1 MSAKRILP
9 NGDEIF
15 PLGIGAMRLPTKNN
29 VIDKDK
35 AREFIF
41 YAIDNGVNFIDTA
54 YSYHGGASE
63 TFLGEILQ
71 ETAPDGEKY
80 RNKVRI
86 STKLPSWMVHS
97 KDQMEFYLNK
107 QLEKLQVDYIDYYF
121 IHNVNLDSLSKLESI
136 SLFEFFDESK
146 ASGKIK
152 NAGFS
157 YHGAREEFIPAVDMY
172 DWDMTLVQF
181 NYLDNRV
188 QISRKEI
195 DYAASKGIAVFIM
208 EPLKGGILADN
219 LPAEADS
226 IFKEADSSRS
236 PVDWALSWV
245 LNHENVSCVLSGV
258 GDLNQTRENIE
269 IAGRVPPNSL
279 TDDELKTIRK
289 AKSIIRSLMKV
300 GCTSCGYCLPC
311 PQGINIPNC
320 FSIYNNKYLFEEKG
334 GMLSRAQ
341 LNYFSMLS
349 GLFNKP
355 SNAGLCNECRQ
366 CVSLCP
372 QRIDIPKELKQ
383 VSKTFEFPGFKYFIL
398 FIKRFGLPLT
408 NFATKFFN
416 FFKAI

>member
-1 MSAKRILP
+1 MSAERILP
-9 NGDEIF
+9 NGDKIF

-29 VIDKDK
+29 IIDKEK
-35 AREFIF
+35 SREFLL
-41 YAIDNGVNFIDTA
+41 YAIDNGVNLIDTA

-63 TFLGEILQ
+63 TFLGEMLQ
-71 ETAPDGEKY
+71 EIAPDGEKY
-80 RNKVRI
+80 RDKVRI

-97 KDQMEFYLNK
+97 KDQMESYLNK

-121 IHNVNLDSLSKLESI
+121 IHNVSLESLTKLEAM
-136 SLFEFFDESK
+136 SLFEFLDEAK
-146 ASGKIK
+146 DSGKIR

-195 DYAASKGIAVFIM
+195 DYAASKGMAVFIM

-219 LPAEADS
+219 LPEEADYV
-226 IFKEADSSRS
+226 FKEADSSRS

-258 GDLNQTRENIE
+258 GNMDQTRENIE
-269 IAGRVPPNSL
+269 IARRVTPNSL
-279 TDDELKTIRK
+279 TNEELKTIRK

-311 PQGINIPNC
+311 PQGVNIPHC
-320 FSIYNNKYLFEEKG
+320 FSIYNNKYLFDEKG
-334 GMLSRAQ
+334 GPLSKSN
-341 LNYFSMLS
+341 LNYFSMIG
-349 GLFNKP
+349 GLFDKP
-355 SNAGLCNECRQ
+355 GNAGLCNGCRQ
-366 CVSLCP
+366 CVKLCP
-372 QRIDIPKELKQ
+372 QSIDIPKELKQ
-383 VSKTFEFPGFKYFIL
+383 VSKTFEFPGFKYFVL
-398 FIKRFGLPLT
+398 FIKRFGLPVT
-408 NFATKFFN
+408 NLATKFFN
-416 FFKAI
+416 FFQAS

>member
-1 MSAKRILP
+1 M
-9 NGDEIF
+9 
-15 PLGIGAMRLPTKNN
+15 
-29 VIDKDK
+29 
-35 AREFIF
+35 
-41 YAIDNGVNFIDTA
+41 NFIDTA

-97 KDQMEFYLNK
+97 KDQMKFYLNK

-136 SLFEFFDESK
+136 SLFEFFDEAK

-172 DWDMTLVQF
+172 GWDMALVQF

-195 DYAASKGIAVFIM
+195 DYAASKGMAVFIM

-219 LPAEADS
+219 LPAEADH
-226 IFKEADSSRS
+226 
-236 PVDWALSWV
+236 WALSWV

-269 IAGRVPPNSL
+269 IAGKVPPNSL

-300 GCTSCGYCLPC
+300 GCTSCGYCIPC

>member
-29 VIDKDK
+29 IIDKEK

-80 RNKVRI
+80 RDKVRI

-97 KDQMEFYLNK
+97 KDQMKFYLNK

-136 SLFEFFDESK
+136 SLFEFFDETK

-172 DWDMTLVQF
+172 GWDMALVQF

-195 DYAASKGIAVFIM
+195 DYAASKGMAVFIM

-219 LPAEADS
+219 LPAEADH

-300 GCTSCGYCLPC
+300 GCTAVTVFLVLRESIFLIASAFTITNTFLKKKGECCL
-311 PQGINIPNC
+311 
-320 FSIYNNKYLFEEKG
+320 E
-334 GMLSRAQ
+334 
-341 LNYFSMLS
+341 
-349 GLFNKP
+349 P
-355 SNAGLCNECRQ
+355 S
-366 CVSLCP
+366 
-372 QRIDIPKELKQ
+372 
-383 VSKTFEFPGFKYFIL
+383 
-398 FIKRFGLPLT
+398 
-408 NFATKFFN
+408 
-416 FFKAI
+416 